1 MHLLP
6 GAHGSRHFEGASA
19 AGRIRVRSADLAV
32 APAVVV
38 ASERMDED
46 QAWRKLEPGEFVY
59 VDGNG
64 DVHAEVV
71 LKEPPAKPLLLEVS
85 RPHLLRPA
93 VAEAESRPGEIT
105 APVRYFSTSTS
116 TYQRVP
122 A

>member
-38 ASERMDED
+38 ASERM
-46 QAWRKLEPGEFVY
+46 A
-59 VDGNG
+59 
-64 DVHAEVV
+64 
-71 LKEPPAKPLLLEVS
+71 PPTYGVPPS
-85 RPHLLRPA
+85 LR
-93 VAEAESRPGEIT
+93 AESRPGDIT